1 MGMYTE
7 QLEHRAAADLAAE
20 SSADDA
26 LIRNKMVNASGGDG
40 AQNALRLLL
49 DWMKVKSDIVLGCA
63 SIEDLLECSL
73 SPQGIMYETCDLHDD
88 EWRNRSEF
96 VLAQL
101 ESGEYVAC
109 RPSMTGY
116 HYCCPSTGEEGRL
129 RKGVALKRYGWTIYR
144 PVPEGANTV
153 QGYLRMVLQLMT
165 PRDVVPIVVA
175 AFLVYLLGLIGPM
188 IHRRVLNEVVPMG
201 IPDGMSLLIL
211 ALWAYLA
218 AGLCKTVISATKTL
232 MLSNMRLR
240 ISGQT
245 EASVMARALLL
256 PQSFY
261 ANTSSGRVS
270 SRLSAAKQVADRML
284 SLVLD
289 LLLTASFSLGFIPQM
304 MQFGPLLVVP
314 ALVVL
319 VVKSAFSVLVAF
331 ENVRNEMGKMDAEVD
346 ASGFMF
352 SAFKG
357 AQKIRSMGAE
367 RRVYARWAAIY
378 QRVLKYD
385 YDQPFELKLESEITT
400 FISSVG
406 TLVLV
411 AIVVG
416 SGMSRG
422 DYIAFTSSYG
432 LLVSAVGDLIGSLRS
447 MLLMGPL
454 MEQLSGI
461 LEARAEIGGTDSVV
475 REVRGSIELD
485 HVSFAYPGGMGAVN
499 DMSLRIRAGEKV
511 ALVGESG
518 CGKSTLL
525 KLILGAEKPVSG
537 AVFLDGRDLSSLD
550 IRSYRRH
557 VGSVFQFCK
566 LIPGT
571 VRSNISFTPRSVTEE
586 EACDAA
592 EKACIAEDLRALPLG
607 LDTEISESNSC
618 GFSGGQRQRILIAR
632 AFATKP
638 AIMVLDEATSALDN
652 ITQKKVLDAV
662 YQEKCTV
669 LMVAHRLSTVMGCDR
684 ILVMEGGRIVEEG
697 TYDELMDKGGRFA
710 RLVRKQV
717 L

>member
-7 QLEHRAAADLAAE
+7 QLEHRAAADLAVE
-20 SSADDA
+20 RSADEA
-26 LIRNKMVNASGGDG
+26 LARNTMVSAAADDG
-40 AQNALRLLL
+40 AQGALRQLLE
-49 DWMKVKSDIVLGCA
+49 WMRVKSDIVLGC
-63 SIEDLLECSL
+63 STVEDLLECSL
-73 SPQGIMYETCDLHDD
+73 SPQGIMYETCDMHDD
-88 EWRNRSEF
+88 SWRTRSEF

-101 ESGEYVAC
+101 ESGEYIAC
-109 RPSMTGY
+109 KPSVLGY
-116 HYCCPSTGEEGRL
+116 LYSCPSKGEVGRL
-129 RKGVALKRYGWTIYR
+129 KKSLSLKRDGWTIYR
-144 PVPEGANTV
+144 PVPEGANTIL
-153 QGYLRMVLQLMT
+153 GYLRMVLQLMT
-165 PRDVVPIVVA
+165 PRDVIPIVVA
-175 AFLVYLLGLIGPM
+175 SFLVYLLGLIGPLVN
-188 IHRRVLNEVVPMG
+188 RRVLNEIVPKG
-201 IPDGMSLLIL
+201 IPDGVSLLL
-211 ALWAYLA
+211 MALFAYMV
-218 AGLCKTVISATKTL
+218 AGLSKTAINTIKTL
-232 MLSNMRLR
+232 ILSNLRLR
-240 ISGQT
+240 VSGQA

-261 ANTSSGRVS
+261 SNTSSGRVS
-270 SRLSAAKQVADRML
+270 RRLSAAKQIADRLL

-304 MQFGPLLVVP
+304 MQFGPLLVIP
-314 ALVVL
+314 ALIVL
-319 VVKSAFSVLVAF
+319 ATKSVFTVIVAF
-331 ENVRNEMGKMDAEVD
+331 ENLRNETGKMEADVD
-346 ASGFMF
+346 SSGFMY

-378 QRVLKYD
+378 QRVLKFE
-385 YDQPFELKLESEITT
+385 YDQPFELKLENEITS
-400 FISSVG
+400 FITSAG
-406 TLVLV
+406 TLLLIS
-411 AIVVG
+411 IVVS

-432 LLVSAVGDLIGSLRS
+432 LLGSAVGDLLDSLRS
-447 MLLMGPL
+447 VLLLGPL
-454 MEQLSGI
+454 MGQLAGI
-461 LEARAEIGGTDSVV
+461 LDARAEIGGTDSVV

-485 HVSFAYPGGMGAVN
+485 HVTFAYPGGMGAVN
-499 DMSLRIRAGEKV
+499 DMSLKIRAGEKV
-511 ALVGESG
+511 AFVGESG

-525 KLILGAEKPVSG
+525 KLILGAEQPISG

-557 VGSVFQFCK
+557 VGSVFQFSK

-571 VRSNISFTPRSVTEE
+571 VRSNICFVPRSVTEE
-586 EACDAA
+586 EAWEAA

-638 AIMVLDEATSALDN
+638 AIMILDEATSALDN

-669 LMVAHRLSTVMGCDR
+669 LMVAHRLSTVMECDR
-684 ILVMEGGRIVEEG
+684 ILVMDGGKIVEEG
-697 TYDELMDKGGRFA
+697 TYDELMGKGGMFA

>member
-1 MGMYTE
+1 
-7 QLEHRAAADLAAE
+7 
-20 SSADDA
+20 
-26 LIRNKMVNASGGDG
+26 
-40 AQNALRLLL
+40 
-49 DWMKVKSDIVLGCA
+49 
-63 SIEDLLECSL
+63 
-73 SPQGIMYETCDLHDD
+73 
-88 EWRNRSEF
+88 
-96 VLAQL
+96 
-101 ESGEYVAC
+101 
-109 RPSMTGY
+109 
-116 HYCCPSTGEEGRL
+116 
-129 RKGVALKRYGWTIYR
+129 
-144 PVPEGANTV
+144 
-153 QGYLRMVLQLMT
+153 
-165 PRDVVPIVVA
+165 
-175 AFLVYLLGLIGPM
+175 
-188 IHRRVLNEVVPMG
+188 MG

-211 ALWAYLA
+211 ALWSYLA

-270 SRLSAAKQVADRML
+270 SRLSAAKQVADRMI

-586 EACDAA
+586 EAWDAA

-632 AFATKP
+632 AFATTP

-697 TYDELMDKGGRFA
+697 TYDELLDKGGRFA